1 MASYISSTPILAKA
15 VYSWIPSFL
24 AIPVPGF
31 PVGQALSSNWLISG
45 YSSYK
50 EFQDL
55 HTHAHEFL

>member
-1 MASYISSTPILAKA
+1 MASSIIL
-15 VYSWIPSFL
+15 SWKSHSLVDSELL

-31 PVGQALSSNWLISG
+31 PVGQALSSHWLISG

-55 HTHAHEFL
+55 HTHAHKFL